1 MDHDPWRAA
10 IIVERKDAKY
20 MDTGIQRLR
29 AAGFEHIHVMAAK
42 GVTISKLYQ
51 PLSHQADEWVD
62 GYSLWRGAIEL
73 LGQIYGARSELFL
86 LTRPNFHF
94 WGSLMHYC
102 ETTIDPRFI
111 GVWSPYTPNRVFP
124 SSPQP
129 RPVCSGGDIAQLGRF
144 GWCPT
149 QINSDASIA
158 DCMLLTSHMLTLV
171 KEYLPQQSEGGTV
184 GSAMAAAL
192 ARQKIPF
199 YYHIP
204 SLVNTDE
211 HTLEAND
218 FVGVTFNFPRQEM
231 VAANRILEPAIR
243 GRKRR

>member
-1 MDHDPWRAA
+1 
-10 IIVERKDAKY
+10 
-20 MDTGIQRLR
+20 
-29 AAGFEHIHVMAAK
+29 
-42 GVTISKLYQ
+42 
-51 PLSHQADEWVD
+51 
-62 GYSLWRGAIEL
+62 
-73 LGQIYGARSELFL
+73 
-86 LTRPNFHF
+86 
-94 WGSLMHYC
+94 
-102 ETTIDPRFI
+102 
-111 GVWSPYTPNRVFP
+111 
-124 SSPQP
+124 
-129 RPVCSGGDIAQLGRF
+129 
-144 GWCPT
+144 
-149 QINSDASIA
+149 
-158 DCMLLTSHMLTLV
+158 MLTLV

-243 GRKRR
+243 GRKKR